1 MLSFAVTLIM
11 LLGVVLFMVY
21 YFKAPISVSRL
32 LVFGVVLLLAV
43 VLNFMISFSVSAIA
57 FWLNDVSYFFM

>member
-1 MLSFAVTLIM
+1 M

-21 YFKAPISVSRL
+21 YFKAPISVSRI
-32 LVFGVVLLLAV
+32 LVFGVVLMLAV

-57 FWLNDVSYFFM
+57 FWLTDVSYFFMLQRY